1 MPGPGIPTSASRSL
15 QRWRLHASRKALP
28 VSLTHDPPVPPPSS
42 NPPVPPEPSVSA
54 VSSGAPPAPGTPAP
68 APRAAGGGRLLIRR
82 LHFYAGILVAPFL
95 LVAALSGAL
104 YAIAPTLENVVYDG
118 YLHTDS
124 RGTAQPLADQ
134 VSAALQARPDLTLSA
149 VRPSVSEG
157 DTTRVLFDDPALGES
172 ERLAVFVDP
181 VTARPV
187 GELVSYG
194 SSGALPLRTWI
205 SSLHRNLHLGEPG
218 RLYSE
223 LAASWLWVIALGGLV
238 LWISQYRRARGRAR
252 LFTVDRSARGRART
266 VNWHG
271 AMGIWVAVGLIFLS
285 ATGLTWSTYAGANV
299 SELRS
304 ALQWTPPSVDTA
316 LPGTGSARSADG
328 GSTDH
333 AGHAMTADSGPS
345 DPATTTSVERLD
357 GVVATARAAGIDGK
371 IEVSI
376 PETTDEA
383 FTVAE
388 TREAWQFSPNSVAVD
403 GADGRIVDES
413 WFADWPFAAKLTS
426 WGIALHMGVL
436 FGLVSQI
443 ALFVLAL
450 VLVAIIVRG
459 YQMWWQ
465 RRPRRGTRAV
475 GRPPRRGA
483 LRSLPIPAIVG
494 VLVVAVAI
502 GWFIPLLGISLA
514 AFVIVDVVTGVA
526 ARLRHRSG

>member
-1 MPGPGIPTSASRSL
+1 M
-15 QRWRLHASRKALP
+15 
-28 VSLTHDPPVPPPSS
+28 SLTHDPPVPPPSS

-157 DTTRVLFDDPALGES
+157 DTTRVLFDGPALGES

-181 VTARPV
+181 VTAKPV

-252 LFTVDRSARGRART
+252 LFTVDRSARGRAHT

-304 ALQWTPPSVDTA
+304 ALQWTTPSVDTA
-316 LPGTGSARSADG
+316 LPGTGSAPSADG
-328 GSTDH
+328 GHTDH
-333 AGHAMTADSGPS
+333 ADHTGHAMTADSGPS

-383 FTVAE
+383 FTVTE

-403 GADGRIVDES
+403 GADDRVVDES

-514 AFVIVDVVTGVA
+514 AFVIVDVVTGAA